1 MEGGVLRHECV
12 GGASSSHRGG
22 RDGARAPFSSKNHT
36 ETFSDSHAHGIFGG
50 GGLFLGTFN
59 NLWLMA
65 WSAKATA
72 TASFLAPSLTDRR
85 SAPRC
90 NPGLSGS
97 SHGRSRC
104 LQLGARWHR
113 KRGPL
118 RFLPQFPPRGPA
130 PPARRRPLTRMA
142 LSCSVTRLCFLRP
155 NRLPMAAPRRQAE
168 PVAAAP
174 RPPYSARPT
183 AAARRHAPQNAKQL
197 RP

>member
-1 MEGGVLRHECV
+1 MGREHPFPVRITLRLSV
-12 GGASSSHRGG
+12 TATPTGSL
-22 RDGARAPFSSKNHT
+22 
-36 ETFSDSHAHGIFGG
+36 G

-65 WSAKATA
+65 WSAKATATA

-183 AAARRHAPQNAKQL
+183 AAARSHAPQNAKQL